1 MPHHGEWI
9 HPCDRCAVRNVAHG
23 GKDGLYPSIRPGP
36 RIAGGAGDIAL
47 VLLGGGAIMTGIS
60 PPMMMLSPAGRL
72 HAFPE
77 RPRGFTL
84 LELSIVL
91 AIMGIIT
98 AIALPAFQRMQRNS
112 RFSVLNNDL
121 RVFTGAFQHYYSAN
135 NRWPLVTTSVGTIPE
150 GMQDYLRTTSWTG
163 TTSFGGGYVWEQ
175 DVTHNGRKVR
185 AAISILPTEA
195 SPVRMTQV
203 EMKSFDE
210 LYDDGNLATGA
221 FQAGYLNLP
230 LYVIEDDPAYVAA
243 ATGTP
248 AGVTDQAAVDA
259 AAKAAADAAA
269 KAAADAK
276 AAQAAADAATAQA
289 AADAAAQAAAD
300 AAAKAAADAQAA
312 AAAAAQAKADAIKA
326 FGTAQSTAKA
336 DMKQAEKNLDVL
348 SKWADKLDVNFPKSL
363 KNNLE
368 NYKNAGERLL
378 DTTAK
383 DQQMASV
390 LQGYLNA
397 QTTLAAALAQY
408 ESTLQAAQA
417 KQDAKKR

>member
-1 MPHHGEWI
+1 
-9 HPCDRCAVRNVAHG
+9 
-23 GKDGLYPSIRPGP
+23 
-36 RIAGGAGDIAL
+36 
-47 VLLGGGAIMTGIS
+47 MTKIS
-60 PPMMMLSPAGRL
+60 PPMMMLPPAGRL

-259 AAKAAADAAA
+259 AAKAAADAKAAQAVADAAAAQAATDAAA

-276 AAQAAADAATAQA
+276 AAQAVADA
-289 AADAAAQAAAD
+289 AAAQAATD

-378 DTTAK
+378 DTSAK

-390 LQGYLNA
+390 LQGYQNA
-397 QTTLAAALAQY
+397 QTTLAAALTQY
-408 ESTLQAAQA
+408 EITLQAAQA

>member
-1 MPHHGEWI
+1 
-9 HPCDRCAVRNVAHG
+9 
-23 GKDGLYPSIRPGP
+23 
-36 RIAGGAGDIAL
+36 
-47 VLLGGGAIMTGIS
+47 
-60 PPMMMLSPAGRL
+60 
-72 HAFPE
+72 
-77 RPRGFTL
+77 
-84 LELSIVL
+84 
-91 AIMGIIT
+91 
-98 AIALPAFQRMQRNS
+98 
-112 RFSVLNNDL
+112 
-121 RVFTGAFQHYYSAN
+121 
-135 NRWPLVTTSVGTIPE
+135 
-150 GMQDYLRTTSWTG
+150 MQDYLRTTSWTG

-259 AAKAAADAAA
+259 AAKAAADAKAAQAVADAAAAQAAKDAAA

-276 AAQAAADAATAQA
+276 AAQAVADA
-289 AADAAAQAAAD
+289 AAAQAATD

-378 DTTAK
+378 DTSAK

-390 LQGYLNA
+390 LQGYQNA
-397 QTTLAAALAQY
+397 QTTLAAALTQY
-408 ESTLQAAQA
+408 EITLQAAQA